1 MKESLRKSIMVK
13 LSCKESGLEC
23 DYIAEGKTEDE
34 VLRHISEH
42 AVSVHNMRTEDIY
55 EENVS
60 AAFLCQSIGKMTS
73 TESSGQKRD

>member
-1 MKESLRKSIMVK
+1 MKEQLGKTVMVR

-42 AVSVHNMRTEDIY
+42 AVSVHNMRAEDIF

-60 AAFLCQSIGKMTS
+60 AAFLCHSIGKMAS
-73 TESSGQKRD
+73 TESSQKRG